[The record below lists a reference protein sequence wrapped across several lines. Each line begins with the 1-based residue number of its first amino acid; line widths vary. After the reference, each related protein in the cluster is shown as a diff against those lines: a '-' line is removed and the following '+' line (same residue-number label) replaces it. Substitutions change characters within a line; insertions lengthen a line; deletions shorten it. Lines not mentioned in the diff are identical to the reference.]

1 MEFEGPRP
9 YQLGFVMEQ
18 NLVHRTH
25 CRNLQRYVA
34 DDPTVAPTWMPIE
47 FPAQGLH
54 ARLPVVRSNW
64 SVRASL
70 LAQRAVSAARKETQL
85 DALFYHTQ
93 VTALLSPSQHDVP
106 VVISLDATPLNY
118 DTVGAYYGHIPGG
131 PLESVKRRINRRA
144 LDHASA
150 IVSWCQWAK
159 DSLIRDYGVPDE
171 KVTVIAP
178 GVDLQQW
185 PVHCGQDGAASSM
198 NRLPRLL
205 FVGGVFEGK
214 GGGVMLDCF
223 RRYLY
228 QDCELHLVTQTPVE
242 PGHHLYVYNDVTP
255 NSEMLLR
262 LYEEADIFV
271 FPTLADCAPLA
282 VPEAMAASLPVITT
296 RIGAIPEMVRDG
308 EQGFLVAPGNVD
320 ELRVAIHRLMNSP
333 QLRAR
338 LGNHGRATVEANYD
352 AARNAQRLLD
362 VLKDAAGRGRE
373 RAPASATHA
382 APQLVPAAK

>member
-18 NLVHRTH
+18 NLGHRTH
-25 CRNLQRYVA
+25 FRNLQRYVA

-93 VTALLSPSQHDVP
+93 VTALLSPSQQDVP

-131 PLESVKRRINRRA
+131 PLESVKHHINRRA

-185 PVHCGQDGAASSM
+185 PVRCGQDRAASSM

-205 FVGGVFEGK
+205 FVGGDFERK
-214 GGGVMLDCF
+214 GGAVLLDCF

-308 EQGFLVAPGNVD
+308 EQGFLVAPGSVD

-352 AARNAQRLLD
+352 AARNAERLLD
-362 VLKDAAGRGRE
+362 VLKDASRRGRE
-373 RAPASATHA
+373 RASASAAHA
-382 APQLVPAAK
+382 APQLVPAAN